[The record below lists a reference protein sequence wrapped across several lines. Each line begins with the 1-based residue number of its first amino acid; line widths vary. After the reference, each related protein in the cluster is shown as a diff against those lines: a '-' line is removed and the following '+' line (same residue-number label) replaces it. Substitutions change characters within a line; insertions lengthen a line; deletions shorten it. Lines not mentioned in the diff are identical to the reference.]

1 MSRRLPTL
9 IHGPWPGQGCPWQW
23 PGVGRSNSALGAAL
37 TQAGVPEDQIVQQ
50 LTVPKVDKCLLDVP
64 GSAEDQ
70 GKARSLLARAK
81 PAVAA

>member
-1 MSRRLPTL
+1 MAVARGRPVKL
-9 IHGPWPGQGCPWQW
+9 
-23 PGVGRSNSALGAAL
+23 GVAFNASNSALGAAL

-50 LTVPKVDKCLLDVP
+50 LTVPKVDKCLDVP
-64 GSAEDQ
+64 ASADDQ

>member
-1 MSRRLPTL
+1 M
-9 IHGPWPGQGCPWQW
+9 
-23 PGVGRSNSALGAAL
+23 VGGLSALGVAL

-50 LTVPKVDKCLLDVP
+50 VTVLKVDKCLLDLQ

-70 GKARSLLARAK
+70 GKARSVLARAK

>member
-1 MSRRLPTL
+1 MAVARGRPVKL
-9 IHGPWPGQGCPWQW
+9 
-23 PGVGRSNSALGAAL
+23 GVAFNASNSALGAAL

-50 LTVPKVDKCLLDVP
+50 LTVPKVDKCLMDVP